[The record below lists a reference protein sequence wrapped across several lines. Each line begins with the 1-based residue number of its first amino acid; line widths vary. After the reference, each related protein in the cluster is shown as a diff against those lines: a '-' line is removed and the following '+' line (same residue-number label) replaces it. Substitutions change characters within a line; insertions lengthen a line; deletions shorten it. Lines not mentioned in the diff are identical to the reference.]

1 MDVVEQVDRLTVRVA
16 ADHHVLHAV
25 HHTGKLEHRRLSGG
39 GLTRYQGTV
48 RDHVASVS
56 HDEHVADVGLSEP
69 GGQHPAV
76 DAGDEDRGGHR
87 VVSNLL
93 ELLYH
98 VPLLAHPGKKNVELI
113 AIFSLPTPVLHNSL
127 KKLGDSKARPRHCVC
142 FGLALTLGADLIRL
156 VVIFMSFITWLPC
169 LKGYKGRD

>member
-1 MDVVEQVDRLTVRVA
+1 MDVVEQVDRLAVGVA

-25 HHTGKLEHRRLSGG
+25 HHTGKLEHCRLSGG

-48 RDHVASVS
+48 RDHVAGVP
-56 HDEHVADVGLSEP
+56 HDEHVADIGLSEP

-93 ELLYH
+93 ELLHH
-98 VPLLAHPGKKNVELI
+98 VPLLAHPVQKKIVELI
-113 AIFSLPTPVLHNSL
+113 AIISLHTPVLHNSL
-127 KKLGDSKARPRHCVC
+127 KKLGDSKARSRHCVC
-142 FGLALTLGADLIRL
+142 FGLALTLMAEHSFGLIGL
-156 VVIFMSFITWLPC
+156 L
-169 LKGYKGRD
+169 